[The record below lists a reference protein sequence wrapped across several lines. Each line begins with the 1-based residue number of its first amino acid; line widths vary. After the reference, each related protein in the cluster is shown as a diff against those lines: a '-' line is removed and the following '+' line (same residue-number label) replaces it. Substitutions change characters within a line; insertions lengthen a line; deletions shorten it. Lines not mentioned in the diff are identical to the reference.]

1 MLVGTFMYKRSNGR
15 TNSQIRP
22 IQIFPKYLMHP
33 MGSALIEMGNTKVL
47 CSASVEDGIPSWMR
61 ASGMRGQGWLTAE
74 YSMLPG
80 STSDRNRRERQ
91 NISGRT
97 QEIQRLIG
105 RSLRS
110 IIDLKQIGERTITID
125 CDVLQADGGT
135 RTTSIT
141 GAYVALRLAIENLL
155 KIGKLKTNPL
165 KDSVCAVSV
174 GIIETDI
181 LVDLDYQEDMKAE
194 VDLNVVMT
202 SDGQLLEV
210 QGTAEKRPYS
220 RDQLNKMLD
229 TAIGCSQEIFDEQN
243 AIFS

>member
-1 MLVGTFMYKRSNGR
+1 MYKRSSGR

-22 IQIFPKYLMHP
+22 IQIFPKYLINP

-61 ASGMRGQGWLTAE
+61 ASGLRGQGWLTAE

-110 IIDLKQIGERTITID
+110 IIDLKQIGERTITLD

-155 KIGKLKTNPL
+155 KLGKLKTNPL

-174 GIIETDI
+174 GIIESDI

-202 SDGQLLEV
+202 ANGQLLEV

-243 AIFS
+243 TIFG

>member
-1 MLVGTFMYKRSNGR
+1 MGAVMYKRSNGR

-22 IQIFPKYLMHP
+22 IQIFPKYLIHP

-47 CSASVEDGIPSWMR
+47 CSATVEDGIPSWMR
-61 ASGMRGQGWLTAE
+61 ASGLRGQGWLTAE

-155 KIGKLKTNPL
+155 KLGKLKTNPL

-174 GIIETDI
+174 GIIESDI

-220 RDQLNKMLD
+220 REQLNKMLD
-229 TAIGCSQEIFDEQN
+229 AAIGCSQEI
-243 AIFS
+243 

>member
-1 MLVGTFMYKRSNGR
+1 MYKRSNGR

-22 IQIFPKYLMHP
+22 IQIFPKYLIHP

-47 CSASVEDGIPSWMR
+47 CSATVEDGIPSWMR
-61 ASGMRGQGWLTAE
+61 ASGLRGQGWLTAE

-155 KIGKLKTNPL
+155 KLGKLKTNPL

-174 GIIETDI
+174 GIIESDI

-220 RDQLNKMLD
+220 REQLNKMLD
-229 TAIGCSQEIFDEQN
+229 AAIGCSQEIFDEQN
-243 AIFS
+243 AIFG